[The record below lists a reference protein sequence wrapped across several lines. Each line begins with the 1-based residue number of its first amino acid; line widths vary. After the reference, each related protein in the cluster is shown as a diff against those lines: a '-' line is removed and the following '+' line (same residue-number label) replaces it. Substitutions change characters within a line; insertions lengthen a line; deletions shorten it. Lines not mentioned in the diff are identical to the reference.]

1 MAKYSL
7 LHFEQTLQISA
18 VQNVDFESYFGCGC
32 GEEEWLGSQVCG
44 YLLLSMLYSRSE
56 EEEGSECF
64 CPGRSHM
71 ERGIEICGG
80 RCFES
85 HVCL

>member
-7 LHFEQTLQISA
+7 LPFEQTLQISA
-18 VQNVDFESYFGCGC
+18 VQNVDFESYFGCRC

-56 EEEGSECF
+56 EEEEEGSECF
-64 CPGRSHM
+64 VQVGHTW
-71 ERGIEICGG
+71 RGG
-80 RCFES
+80 
-85 HVCL
+85 